1 MFRIYYFLLLIV
13 SLSVSCSEDEAK
25 SHLSELESFSING
38 LSADFT
44 IGADQSV
51 EAMAPDEL
59 DLSKL
64 TAVFKASDKARVFVG
79 TTIQTSGYTQNDF
92 TKTVVYW
99 VEAEDGSR
107 TSYTVTIYKDPKI
120 KSFGIQELPN
130 VNFSITDLFIE
141 AEVMNGTNLSDL
153 TAVFALTENAS
164 LFIADVAQMSGE
176 TKNNFQEPLI
186 YNLVGGSKIEK
197 QYTVTIIEA
206 ENNAPSAMAGEDK
219 LILVEE
225 GIGSATVSLDAFL
238 SSDIEGDIAKFE
250 WIENGVVFA
259 TSETIDY
266 EFALGIH
273 SIQLKVTDSKG
284 LTAIDDLLVEVRL
297 VGNYQPVDPDA
308 SQETINLYKNL
319 GKIANGEQFL
329 FGQEHPLS
337 FQLSSIRH
345 DLSTSDC
352 KDVTGDHPAVY
363 GIDPHYMLYKTA
375 QEKETHI
382 NEAKHAYENGSVVTF
397 DFHQQSRTDNKLY
410 YSDLTTQSDKEL
422 VYDIV
427 NDNNGTREW
436 FYSELDEILDII
448 NNDLAFPVVFRLFH
462 EMDGNWFWWGTA
474 TKNHSPELYK
484 EFYQL
489 AADYIKGK
497 TNLVLFAWS
506 PNTQVNE
513 SYYPGDAYV
522 DVVGF
527 DLYEP
532 SKNDLKSKLID
543 LSNFAYEHNKV
554 AILAETGDRN
564 AYTTN
569 DPDFWTS
576 KILAAIKEGG
586 SEIRIAWVLAW
597 FNAPWAS
604 SQDDLFIPNSN
615 SSTESKNDFVTFK
628 NDSQTLFQSDTKTLN
643 VYN

>member
-1 MFRIYYFLLLIV
+1 MIRFMCFLLLIV

-25 SHLSELESFSING
+25 SHFSELESFSIDG
-38 LSADFT
+38 LSADFI
-44 IGADQSV
+44 IGADYSV
-51 EAMAPDEL
+51 EAMAPDEF

-64 TAVFKASDKARVFVG
+64 KAVFKVSDKARVFVG

-92 TKTVVYW
+92 TKPVVYL
-99 VEAEDGSR
+99 VEAEDGSK

-130 VNFSITDLFIE
+130 VVFTITDQKIE
-141 AEVMNGTNLSDL
+141 GEVLNGTDLSDL
-153 TAVFALTENAS
+153 TAVFSLTENAR
-164 LFIADVAQMSGE
+164 LLVGEELQVSGE
-176 TKNNFQEPLI
+176 SKNNFQEPFNYTLI
-186 YNLVGGSKIEK
+186 GASESEK
-197 QYTVTIIEA
+197 EYTLTITEA
-206 ENNAPSAMAGEDK
+206 SNNAPVAIAGADK
-219 LILVEE
+219 LVLVEE
-225 GIGSATVSLDAFL
+225 GVGTAMVSLDGSL

-250 WIENGVVFA
+250 WLENGEIFA
-259 TSETIDY
+259 STASVEH
-266 EFALGIH
+266 EFAIGIH
-273 SIQLKVTDSKG
+273 NIQLKVTDSKG
-284 LTAIDDLLVEVRL
+284 LSASDDLLVEVRL
-297 VGNYQPVDPDA
+297 VGNYQPVDADA
-308 SQETINLYKNL
+308 SQETINLYKSL
-319 GKIANGEQFL
+319 GKIANSEQFL

-337 FQLSSIRH
+337 FQLGSIRH

-352 KDVTGDHPAVY
+352 KEVTGDHPAVY
-363 GIDPHYMLYKTA
+363 GIDPHYMLYKTD

-382 NEAKHAYENGSVVTF
+382 NEAKHAYQNGSVVTF
-397 DFHQQSRTDNKLY
+397 DFHQQSRTDHSIY
-410 YSDLTTQSDKEL
+410 FSDLSTQSDKEL

-427 NDNNGTREW
+427 NDKNGTREW
-436 FYSELDEILDII
+436 FYAELDEILNII
-448 NNDLAFPVVFRLFH
+448 NNDLGFPVVFRLFH
-462 EMDGNWFWWGTA
+462 EMDGNWFWWGTS

-506 PNTQVNE
+506 PNAQVNE

-532 SKNDLKSKLID
+532 SKTDLKSKLID

-576 KILAAIKEGG
+576 KVLAAIKEGG
-586 SEIRIAWVLAW
+586 SEVRIAWVLAW
-597 FNAPWAS
+597 FNAPWSS

-615 SSTESKNDFVTFK
+615 SSTESKDDFVTFEK
-628 NDSQTLFQSDTKTLN
+628 DAQTLFQTDAKALN
-643 VYN
+643 IYQ